1 MSSPV
6 VLITGALTG
15 IGRAAAIIFAQE
27 GAHIVVSGR
36 RDKQGQELVAELQ
49 GLGAEA
55 IFVRSDVRKDED
67 VRNLV
72 DQTVKRFGRLDIA
85 VNNAGTEGSPGLVT
99 DQTAESYAA
108 TFDTNVLGTL
118 LSMKHE
124 LRVMLPQGSGS
135 IVNVSSAYGSVGA
148 AGASVYVAS
157 KHAVEGLTKS
167 AALEVAGTG
176 VRVNVVA
183 PGTTDTGMLTRFT
196 STDENKSALVSTVPV
211 KRLAKPKELGVSEN
225 VTILD
230 DGGNLKAFG
239 RMDGAPIPTIEMAQ
253 NKAYTALLG
262 VSTQDFFNFIQGD
275 PSLLAGIPTLA
286 RMAAWGGGFP
296 IRVNGEVVGAIGVSG
311 APTVQNDVDC
321 ARAALALVSDEV
333 QLARIAGGF
342 PS

>member
-15 IGRAAAIIFAQE
+15 IGRAAAVIFAQE
-27 GAHIVVSGR
+27 GAKVVVSGR

-49 GLGAEA
+49 ALGAEA
-55 IFVRSDVRKDED
+55 AFVRADVRSEDD

-72 DQTVKRFGRLDIA
+72 DQTVKRFGRLDVA
-85 VNNAGTEGSPGLVT
+85 VNNAATEGTPGPVSE
-99 DQTAESYAA
+99 QTAESFAA

-124 LRVMLPQGSGS
+124 LRIMLPQRSGS

-157 KHAVEGLTKS
+157 KHAVEGMTKS

-196 STDENKSALVSTVPV
+196 NTDENKAALVSTVPV
-211 KRLAKPKELGVSEN
+211 KRLATPEEIAHVIAFVASANASYMTGASIPV
-225 VTILD
+225 
-230 DGGNLKAFG
+230 DGG
-239 RMDGAPIPTIEMAQ
+239 M
-253 NKAYTALLG
+253 
-262 VSTQDFFNFIQGD
+262 
-275 PSLLAGIPTLA
+275 LA
-286 RMAAWGGGFP
+286 
-296 IRVNGEVVGAIGVSG
+296 
-311 APTVQNDVDC
+311 D
-321 ARAALALVSDEV
+321 
-333 QLARIAGGF
+333 
-342 PS
+342 